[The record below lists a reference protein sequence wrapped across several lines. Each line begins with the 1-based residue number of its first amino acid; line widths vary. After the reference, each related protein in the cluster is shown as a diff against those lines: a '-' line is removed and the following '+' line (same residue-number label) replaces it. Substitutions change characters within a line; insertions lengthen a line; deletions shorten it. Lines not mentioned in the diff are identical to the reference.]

1 VFPHLSRFGTL
12 CRKSRKYCV
21 FQFGTGRKTL
31 KLAGFTKMQPSLLS
45 HSLSFSSNLPETTGR
60 LHEIG
65 RKAMKTASKRDDRKC
80 RFWSDRRGNFAIMT
94 ALILPAAIFTVGVS
108 VDLISALD
116 LKSDLQSS
124 ADAAALAA
132 SSAMIST
139 TKTYTK
145 AQAEAEAK
153 QLIVTQ
159 LSQSLAASG
168 SSSLSDQLADNTEVT
183 VSKVPSPK
191 ATIYNAVVTTSFNM
205 PLTPMTRLFA
215 GDTMTV
221 KVNSSSQSSRSNTVG
236 LSMYLALDRSGS
248 MSFLTDETDPDSA
261 SCDNYTSTSWP
272 NKDTGVGGCR
282 MRKVKALKKAADSL
296 FKAFDKMDPSK
307 NLVRVGAVA
316 YTHET
321 YPPQAIT
328 WGTSAASAYV
338 TAIPD
343 KPEGG
348 TDSSGAMQVT
358 YDALK
363 SSNTTEATAQSS
375 VGNTSFKRFILLMTD
390 GEMTGYSNAWNAT
403 LDQATRDICT
413 RAKNDGIT
421 IYTVAFMAPAR
432 GKSLLSFCATD
443 ASSYYEATNMT
454 SLVSAFE
461 AIAAKATKST
471 SLLTQ

>member
-1 VFPHLSRFGTL
+1 
-12 CRKSRKYCV
+12 
-21 FQFGTGRKTL
+21 
-31 KLAGFTKMQPSLLS
+31 
-45 HSLSFSSNLPETTGR
+45 
-60 LHEIG
+60 
-65 RKAMKTASKRDDRKC
+65 MKTAGKRVERGW
-80 RFWSDRRGNFAIMT
+80 RFWRDRRGNFAVIT

-108 VDLISALD
+108 MDLLSALD
-116 LKSDLQSS
+116 LKSDMQAS
-124 ADAAALAA
+124 ADSAALAA

-139 TKTYTK
+139 AKTYTIP
-145 AQAEAEAK
+145 QAEEEAK

-168 SSSLSDQLADNTEVT
+168 SSSLAEELADNTEVT
-183 VSKVPSPK
+183 VTKVPGSK
-191 ATIYNAVVTTSFNM
+191 ATTYNAVVTTAFSM

-221 KVNSSSQSSRSNTVG
+221 TVNSHSQSSRSNTVG

-261 SCDNYTSTSWP
+261 SCDNYTSKSWP
-272 NKDTGVGGCR
+272 NKDPSVDGCR
-282 MRKVKALKKAADSL
+282 TRKIKALKKAADSL
-296 FKAFDKMDPSK
+296 FKAFDKMDPSD

-328 WGTSAASAYV
+328 WGTSDASAYV

-348 TDSSGAMQVT
+348 TDSSGAMQVAF
-358 YDALK
+358 DALK
-363 SSNTTEATAQSS
+363 SSNATEATAHSR
-375 VGNTSFKRFILLMTD
+375 VGNTTFNRFILLMTD
-390 GEMTGYSNAWNAT
+390 GEMTGYSNAWNAS

-421 IYTVAFMAPAR
+421 IYSVAFMAPDR

-443 ASSYYEATNMT
+443 AASYYEATNMK